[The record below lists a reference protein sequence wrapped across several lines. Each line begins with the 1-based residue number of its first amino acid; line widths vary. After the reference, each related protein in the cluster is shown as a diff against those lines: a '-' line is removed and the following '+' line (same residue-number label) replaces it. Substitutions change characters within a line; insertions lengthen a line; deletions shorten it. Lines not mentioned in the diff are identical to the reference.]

1 MRCVLI
7 RVFLFA
13 FLFLFS
19 SAACSEVSFTAVKN
33 KDPIPT
39 PEIDVSP
46 LEINFGEVAS
56 SADEL
61 RTITVTNLSTVAL
74 HVTDVQ
80 LSAQHSFTMFVD
92 DTEFVLEENEVRE
105 IEVTF
110 SPENELDFLA
120 DITVFSDDSDEAEVV
135 VNLWGALAAPEL
147 VISPDLHDFGVLDIP
162 CNDAVEITLTNIGL
176 EPLEIYSLDFQSS
189 DGQMSLV
196 DLNSWPITLPAMS
209 ETTVDV
215 RFDAFMPGN
224 SFGTIVVDSN
234 DPRGLIEANQSGK
247 PGYADSLTEQFAV
260 PDPVLDVFTG
270 PVKSIETFTAP
281 SSVSES
287 YILPHNPPVD
297 ILFAVDQSCSMDS
310 VNLPLGNAF
319 SSFIT
324 EISNVTNDWRIGVA
338 TNDNGCFNGGV
349 IDASTANYNAVF
361 QSAVASG
368 GCSAGSPTCDTEA
381 LFRIT
386 NEALSRT
393 SAGSCNQNFLRNGAF
408 LHIIMVSDEEEQSN
422 TGWSSWLNQYVNYVS
437 SASLLK
443 MSTIADIN
451 TQCGD
456 GTGADGY
463 VEMAG
468 FTGGEILNVCTSDWS
483 NKTQDL
489 ALATVAGINEVQLT
503 GIAYEP
509 SIEVYVDGVQ
519 WTTDWHYDSTTQS
532 VVFDVA
538 MDGGE
543 DVEVVYIPQ
552 AWLVD
557 YLLTD
562 IPVTGT
568 ISVFVDGV
576 KWSSNWLYDSAKN
589 GISFSVSLPDAAI
602 VEVHYLSSSAVIEF
616 PLSAAPIVS
625 TIEVRV
631 DNYAWP
637 TNWQYDSN
645 ANSVLFDVLLPE
657 GALIEVEYMDTSAST
672 SFPLSQ
678 APDPA
683 SLRVYVDG
691 IEWVQDWYFASASQ
705 AVVFKVELDAG
716 SIIDVTYGVFGSCP

>member
-1 MRCVLI
+1 LF
-7 RVFLFA
+7 RVFFFA

-19 SAACSEVSFTAVKN
+19 SSACSEVNFTAVKN

-39 PEIDVSP
+39 PEIEVSP
-46 LEINFGEVAS
+46 LEINFGEVG
-56 SADEL
+56 SAANEL

-80 LSAQHSFTMFVD
+80 LSAQHSFTMFVE
-92 DTEFVLEENEVRE
+92 DTEFVLEENEIRE
-105 IEVTF
+105 IEVAF
-110 SPENELDFLA
+110 SPEDEVDFSGYVT
-120 DITVFSDDSDEAEVV
+120 IFSDDSDEAEVV

-147 VISPDLHDFGVLDIP
+147 VISPDAHDFGALDIP
-162 CNDAVEITLTNIGL
+162 CKDSVEITLTNIGL

-189 DGQMSLV
+189 DGQMTLH
-196 DLNSWPITLPAMS
+196 DMNAWPLTLPAMG

-215 RFDAFMPGN
+215 RIEAFMPGN
-224 SFGTIVVDSN
+224 TYGTIVVDSN
-234 DPRGLIEANQSGK
+234 DPRGLVEANQVGK
-247 PGYADSLTEQFAV
+247 PGYIDSVTEQFAV

-270 PVKSIETFTAP
+270 PLKSIETFTAP
-281 SSVSES
+281 SRVSES
-287 YILPHNPPVD
+287 YILPDNPPVD
-297 ILFAVDQSCSMDS
+297 IVFAVDQSCSMDS
-310 VNLPLGNAF
+310 VNIPLGNAF

-324 EISNVTNDWRIGVA
+324 EINNVTNDWRIGVA
-338 TNDNGCFNGGV
+338 TNDNGCFNNGV
-349 IDASTANYNAVF
+349 IDAGTANYSSVF
-361 QSAVASG
+361 QAAVASG

-393 SAGSCNQNFLRNGAF
+393 TAGSCNQNFLRNGAF

-422 TGWSSWLNQYVNYVS
+422 VGWSSWLNQYVNYVS

-443 MSTIADIN
+443 VSTIADIY

-468 FTGGEILNVCTSDWS
+468 FTGGEVLNVCTSDWS

-503 GIAYEP
+503 GIASEP
-509 SIEVYVDGVQ
+509 TIEVYVDGVQ
-519 WTTDWHYDSTTQS
+519 WTTDWHYDSSTQS

-568 ISVFVDGV
+568 ISVYVDGA
-576 KWSSNWLYDSAKN
+576 KWSSNWQYDSAKN
-589 GISFSVSLPDAAI
+589 GIAFSVSLPDAAT
-602 VEVHYLSSSAVIEF
+602 VEVQYLSSSAVVEF
-616 PLSAAPIVS
+616 PLSAVPLVS
-625 TIEVRV
+625 TMEVRV
-631 DNYAWP
+631 DGYAWP
-637 TNWQYDSN
+637 TNWQYDAS
-645 ANSVLFDVLLPE
+645 ANSVRFDVLLPE
-657 GALIEVEYMDTSAST
+657 GALIEIEYMDTSASAV
-672 SFPLSQ
+672 FPLSQ
-678 APDPA
+678 SPDPA

-691 IEWVQDWYFASASQ
+691 IEWVQDWHFAAATQS
-705 AVVFKVELDAG
+705 VVFDVDLDPG
-716 SIIDVTYGVFGSCP
+716 SIIDVTYGVFGTCP